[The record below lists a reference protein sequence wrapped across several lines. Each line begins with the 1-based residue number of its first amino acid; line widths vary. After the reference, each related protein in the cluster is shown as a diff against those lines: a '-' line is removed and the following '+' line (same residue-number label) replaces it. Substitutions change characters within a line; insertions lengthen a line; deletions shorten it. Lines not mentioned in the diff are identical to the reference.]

1 MVIQVTKTKTFIP
14 KFNGNESLPQNEQ
27 VTVILKNPTVAMR
40 EKLIPPPQ
48 MVGRTGANGTADGVE
63 YQIFTPDKKRIL
75 MEMVQ
80 QITNC
85 AYEENGVEKPISN
98 TTELLNAP
106 SEFNGLVDEL
116 YQKCSAELQKTIPEK
131 N

>member
-1 MVIQVTKTKTFIP
+1 MVIQVSKTKTFIP
-14 KFNGNESLPQNEQ
+14 KFNDNESLPQTEQ

-48 MVGRTGANGTADGVE
+48 MVGRTGANCTTDCVE

-80 QITNC
+80 LITNC

>member
-1 MVIQVTKTKTFIP
+1 MVIQVSKTKTFIP

-27 VTVILKNPTVAMR
+27 ITVILKNPTVAMR

-48 MVGRTGANGTADGVE
+48 MVGRTGANGTTDGVE

-85 AYEENGVEKPISN
+85 AYEENGAEKPISN